1 MFAEGGGLTRL
12 GVGGTGSMFGQVW
25 EEQISCSFC
34 LSITQSAPLRFFHV
48 QSAPFFINE
57 WHCRGLRSHA
67 FKTCFHLNACVCVFV
82 EGSWLLPQSS
92 FILFSWLHC
101 LVVCLMSGL
110 SSAPDKPTQDGN
122 STVAHSTMCVGSLF
136 DWNRAM
142 IRANKGS
149 GTKETLGQK
158 ERETVCS

>member
-1 MFAEGGGLTRL
+1 MQRERRGGCWG
-12 GVGGTGSMFGQVW
+12 
-25 EEQISCSFC
+25 SFC

-57 WHCRGLRSHA
+57 WHSRGLRSHA